1 MAWTPKDIGDLT
13 GKRALVTG
21 ATSGLGFHTARE
33 LLAHGA
39 EVVLGVRDTA
49 RGAGTADRLATTTG
63 KSAPVVLELDLADL
77 GSVRAAAESATQ
89 TYDRIDMLV
98 NNAGVMATPA
108 RSTADGFELQV
119 GTNHLGHFALTGL
132 LLPLLSGARVVT
144 VSSFMHRSVRGIA
157 RADLTL
163 SPAYEKWDAYSKS
176 KLANLLFMREL
187 DRRGEAARSGLVSV
201 GAHPGYA
208 VTELQKSGPRLGGVG
223 LEQRVLTLGTRL
235 VAQSAA
241 KGAWPSLY
249 AATDPGLRGGEYAG
263 PRFFD
268 YRGAP
273 RLTGMTRSARDD
285 DAARALWEWSLEATG
300 VSFDFGD
307 M

>member
-1 MAWTPKDIGDLT
+1 MAWTPNDIGDLT
-13 GKRALVTG
+13 GRRALVTG
-21 ATSGLGFHTARE
+21 ATSGLGRHTAGE

-39 EVVLGVRDTA
+39 EVVLGVRDTT
-49 RGAGTADRLATTTG
+49 RGAAVAERLAGRTG
-63 KSAPVVLELDLADL
+63 RVAPAVLELDLADL
-77 GSVRAAAESATQ
+77 GSVRAAASVAQAE
-89 TYDRIDMLV
+89 YDRIDVLV
-98 NNAGVMATPA
+98 NNAGVMATPQ

-132 LLPLLSGARVVT
+132 LLPLLSDARVVT
-144 VSSFMHRSVRGIA
+144 VSSFMHRSVRAIGQ
-157 RADLTL
+157 ADLRP
-163 SPAYEKWDAYSKS
+163 SAAYEKWDAYGKS

-187 DRRGEAARSGLVSV
+187 DRRARAAGLGLVSV

-208 VTELQKSGPRLGGVG
+208 ATELQNSGPRLGGVG
-223 LEQRVLTLGTRL
+223 IEQRVLSIGTRL

-249 AATDPGLRGGEYAG
+249 AATEPGLSGGEYAG

-273 RLTGMTRSARDD
+273 RLTGMTSAARDEG
-285 DAARALWEWSLEATG
+285 AARALWTWSAEATG
-300 VSFDFGD
+300 IHYLET
-307 M
+307 

>member
-1 MAWTPKDIGDLT
+1 MAWTPKDLGDLT

-21 ATSGLGFHTARE
+21 ATSGLGRHTARE

-49 RGAGTADRLATTTG
+49 RGAGTADRLAAATG
-63 KSAPVVLELDLADL
+63 RTAPVVLELDLADL
-77 GSVRAAAESATQ
+77 ASVRAAAETARAD
-89 TYDRIDMLV
+89 YDRIDILV
-98 NNAGVMATPA
+98 NNAGVMATPQ

-132 LLPLLSGARVVT
+132 LLPLLSQARVVT
-144 VSSFMHRSVRGIA
+144 VSSFMHRSVRAIG
-157 RADLTL
+157 RTDLRPSAT
-163 SPAYEKWDAYSKS
+163 YEKWDAYGKS

-187 DRRGEAARSGLVSV
+187 DRRAKAAGLGLVSV

-208 VTELQKSGPRLGGVG
+208 ATELQNSGPRLGGVG
-223 LEQRVLTLGTRL
+223 IEQRVLSLSTRL

-249 AATDPGLRGGEYAG
+249 AATEPGLTGGEYAG

-285 DAARALWEWSLEATG
+285 DAARALWTWSAEATG
-300 VSFDFGD
+300 IDYLD
-307 M
+307 